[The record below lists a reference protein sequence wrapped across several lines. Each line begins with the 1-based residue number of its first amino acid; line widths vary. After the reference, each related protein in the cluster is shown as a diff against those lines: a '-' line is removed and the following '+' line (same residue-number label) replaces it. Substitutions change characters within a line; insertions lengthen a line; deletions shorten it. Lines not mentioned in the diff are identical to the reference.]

1 MILNPGKCFYMLV
14 GSHAQTDYISLND
27 IETKSSRNET
37 LLGVILD
44 NSLEFDFQIKSL
56 CRNPAVNYIFKVN
69 NRNTRTRCEICS
81 KLLPTDKVAQKL
93 SDLYQINKYLSYDQ
107 FQYSQFN
114 YYSF

>member
-81 KLLPTDKVAQKL
+81 KLTKETPEQRHYVFIVKFEH
-93 SDLYQINKYLSYDQ
+93 I
-107 FQYSQFN
+107 
-114 YYSF
+114 